1 MTDSQDWLDRYG
13 AAHREVT
20 WAPVYWAAVQL
31 VVLGTVG
38 LLWWLPVP
46 AEFEAISPL
55 MNWGSAF
62 LMAAAVYY
70 FIISVPLA
78 IGMLPFLTGVAWF
91 QVWLGDSGFSALRVA
106 SGFLLAG
113 LIGLWLGHRNQRGV
127 RPVLEDLQM
136 MMIAPVWLLSV
147 LYRRIGI
154 PI

>member
-1 MTDSQDWLDRYG
+1 MTDSHDWLDRYA
-13 AAHREVT
+13 AAHRQVT

-38 LLWWLPVP
+38 LLWLVPVP
-46 AEFEAISPL
+46 AEFESISPL

-70 FIISVPLA
+70 FILSVPLA
-78 IGMLPFLTGVAWF
+78 IGMLPFLLGVAWF
-91 QVWLGDSGFSALRVA
+91 QVWLGDSVFSAPRVA
-106 SGFLLAG
+106 SGFLLGG

-136 MMIAPVWLLSV
+136 MMIAPAWLLSI